1 MIRLPIEDVI
11 PEIREALSAHGQLVL
26 QAPPGAGKT
35 TVVPLAMLDSS
46 WLGGQSIVM
55 LEPRRLAARAAA
67 HRMAAL
73 RGERVGETVGY
84 RIRGDSRIGR
94 ATRIEAVTEGILTR
108 RLQRDPTLEG
118 VGLVIFD
125 EFHERSVDSDLG
137 LALTLRTRDLLRGDL
152 RILIMSATLDGGA
165 VSALL
170 GDAPVVTSEGKLF
183 PIETRYVAPRA
194 DARIESHVISTVVEA
209 VRRDDG
215 DILVFLPG
223 AGEIHRTAAA
233 LAERD
238 LGNTVVRP
246 LFGAMSQ
253 EAQDDAIRP
262 DPAARRKVVLATSI
276 AETSLTIEGVRV
288 VIDGGLSRVPRFSPR
303 TGMTRLETVR
313 VSRASADQRRG
324 RAGRLADGV
333 CYRLWPEY
341 ENAHLLASWP
351 AEIMNADL
359 APLALDLA
367 AAGVLDPAELRWLDS
382 PSPAAFAQAQEL
394 LRELN
399 ALDERGEITSHGR
412 DMAQLPVHPRL
423 AHMLRRAGRGRV
435 SLACDIAALIS
446 ERDVLRT
453 SGGPVDAD
461 LALRVD
467 ALHGRATTGNVDR
480 GLLSRVRQEADRL
493 RRQLGVDEKTLI
505 PGHDAIG
512 PLLALAYPDRV
523 AQRRSGTRARF
534 LLRNGTGAELPEGQS
549 LVNAAY
555 LVVAEVDDHRPES
568 RIFIAASTSPEDIR
582 ETFADQIALEDIV
595 EFDDRSESVIARR
608 REKLGAIVLRDV
620 SLHNPDAS
628 LVRGALEAQIRRRGI
643 RALPWSDAATRL
655 RERLAFIARHR
666 EGWPSFA
673 DADLEENLHEWLSPA
688 LDGVMRWADLERVD
702 LAAALGSRL
711 DWRQRRDLDALA
723 PSHFELPNGHRA
735 TIDYSDPEA
744 PALAVR
750 IQAAFGL
757 RESPRIL
764 AGEVPLTMR
773 LLSPAN
779 RPVQVTKDLAGFW
792 RSSYLDVRKDMR
804 GRYPKHDW
812 PEDPTAAK
820 QRGG

>member
-11 PEIREALSAHGQLVL
+11 PQIREALSARGQLVL

-35 TVVPLAMLDSS
+35 TLVPLALLESS

-94 ATRIEAVTEGILTR
+94 STRIEAVTEGILTR

-137 LALTLRTRDLLRGDL
+137 LALTLRTRDLVRDDL
-152 RILIMSATLDGGA
+152 RLLIMSATLDGGA
-165 VSALL
+165 VSGLL
-170 GDAPVVTSEGKLF
+170 GDAPIVTSEGKLF
-183 PIETRYVAPRA
+183 PIETRYAAPRA
-194 DARIESHVISTVVEA
+194 DMRIESHVLSTVIEA

-233 LAERD
+233 LSERD
-238 LGNTVVRP
+238 IGNVVVRP

-253 EAQDDAIRP
+253 DAQDDAIRP
-262 DPAARRKVVLATSI
+262 DPAGRRKVVLATSI

-288 VIDGGLSRVPRFSPR
+288 VIDAGLSRVPRFSPR

-324 RAGRLADGV
+324 RAGRTADGV

-341 ENAHLLASWP
+341 ENSHLLAYWP
-351 AEIMNADL
+351 PEITNADL

-367 AAGVLDPAELRWLDS
+367 SAGVLDPAELRWLDP
-382 PSPAAFAQAQEL
+382 PSPAAFAQAREL

-399 ALDERGEITSHGR
+399 ALDERGQITSHGR

-423 AHMLRRAGRGRV
+423 AHMLRRAGTERV
-435 SLACDIAALIS
+435 ALACDIAALIS
-446 ERDVLRT
+446 ERDIFRIA
-453 SGGPVDAD
+453 GRPVDAD

-467 ALHGRATTGNVDR
+467 ALHGRAMGDVDR

-493 RRQLGVDEKTLI
+493 RRQLGIDEKTLI
-505 PGHDAIG
+505 RDHDAIG

-534 LLRNGTGAELPEGQS
+534 LLRNGTGAELPDGQS

-555 LVVAEVDDHRPES
+555 LVIAEVDDHRPES
-568 RIFIAASTSPEDIR
+568 RIFLAAGTSLEDIR
-582 ETFADQIALEDIV
+582 ETFSDQIELEDVV
-595 EFDDRSESVIARR
+595 EFDDRSQSVIARR

-620 SLHNPDAS
+620 SLHHPDAS
-628 LVRGALEAQIRRRGI
+628 LVRGALETQIRRRGI
-643 RALPWSDAATRL
+643 GTLPWSDAATRL
-655 RERLAFIARHR
+655 RERLAFVARHR
-666 EGWPSFA
+666 GGWPSVT
-673 DADLEENLHEWLSPA
+673 DADLEATLDEWLSPA
-688 LDGVMRWADLERVD
+688 LDGVTRWADLERVD

-711 DWRQRRDLDALA
+711 DWRQRRELDVLA
-723 PSHFELPNGHRA
+723 PSHFELPNGHRSA
-735 TIDYSDPEA
+735 IDYSDPEA

-750 IQAAFGL
+750 IQTAFGL
-757 RESPRIL
+757 RDSPRIL
-764 AGEVPLTMR
+764 DGQVSLTMR

-820 QRGG
+820 SRP